1 MRVAPAATLTGL
13 DRLAMGDEVVCG
25 VVRGRRV
32 GLLAHAA
39 SVTSRFVPA
48 LEVVRAQG
56 GRVKALFGPEH
67 GWAGSAQDMIA
78 VEAQRGALPVHTLY
92 GPSEASLSPTP
103 EMLDGLDAI
112 VVDLSD
118 VGSRYYTF
126 VWTAALAL
134 RAAAKAG
141 VETIVLDRPNPLGGD
156 VLEGAPQRP
165 GHRSFV
171 GLYDV
176 PVRHGMTI
184 GELCRMVRVLEGLD
198 DRALT
203 VVAMRGWR
211 RSMRFRH
218 TGLPW
223 IQPSPNM
230 PTEDTATVYPG
241 GCLLEGTNASEGRGT
256 TRPFEVFGAPGL
268 SGEALKAQVG
278 PLEGAALR
286 PLVFEPTFHKHAR
299 KSCGGVQVHVTEER
313 RFTPYAAYL
322 RILFAMKR
330 LAPGFSWRT
339 EAYEFVSDRP
349 AIDLL
354 TGGPEVRA
362 AIDAGDRDALEHQIA
377 SGDDAAARFAER
389 RRPWLVY

>member
-1 MRVAPAATLTGL
+1 VTVLSGL

-25 VVRGRRV
+25 LVRGRRI

-39 SVTSRFVPA
+39 SVTQRFVPA
-48 LEVVRAQG
+48 LDVVRAQG

-78 VEAQRGALPVHTLY
+78 VGPSAGALPVHTLY
-92 GPSEASLSPTP
+92 GATESSLSPTP
-103 EMLDGLDAI
+103 EMLAGLDAI
-112 VVDLSD
+112 VIDLSD
-118 VGSRYYTF
+118 VGARYYTF
-126 VWTAALAL
+126 VWTAALAMQ
-134 RAAAKAG
+134 AAAKAG

-165 GHRSFV
+165 GYRSFV

-176 PVRHGMTI
+176 PVRHGMTL
-184 GELCRMVRVLEGLD
+184 GELCRMVRELEGLD
-198 DRALT
+198 ERALT
-203 VVAMRGWR
+203 LVAMRGWR
-211 RSMRFRH
+211 RAMRFRH

-268 SGEALKAQVG
+268 GGEALRDRVG
-278 PLEGAALR
+278 PIDGAALR
-286 PLVFEPTFHKHAR
+286 PLAFEPTFHKHAR
-299 KSCGGVQVHVTEER
+299 TLCGGVQVHVTDGR
-313 RFTPYAAYL
+313 RFAPYAAYL
-322 RILFAMKR
+322 RILMAMR
-330 LAPGFSWRT
+330 ELSPGFRWRT
-339 EAYEFVSDRP
+339 ETYEFVSDRP

-354 TGGPEVRA
+354 TGGPEARI
-362 AIDAGDRDALEHQIA
+362 AIDAGDRDALAQHLAGGE
-377 SGDDAAARFAER
+377 AAARRFAEL